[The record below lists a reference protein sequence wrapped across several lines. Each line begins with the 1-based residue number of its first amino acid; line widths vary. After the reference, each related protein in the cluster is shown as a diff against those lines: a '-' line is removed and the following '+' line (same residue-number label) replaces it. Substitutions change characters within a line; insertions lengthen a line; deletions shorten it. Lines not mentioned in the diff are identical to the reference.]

1 MGVNPYQFGVI
12 GSTDA
17 HTALPSAEE
26 DNFHG
31 KMATDSIPSRKDGGW
46 SDDARG
52 TFGWGM
58 SASGL
63 AAVWATENTREAIVA
78 AMRRREVY
86 ATSGPRIAVRTY
98 AGLNL
103 PSTVLE
109 APAFPDSI
117 QSRAV
122 PMGGEIVGATA
133 EDRLTLVVEAQADP
147 KSGLLD
153 RVQVVKGWITASGA
167 TQERIYDAAW
177 AGADRLL
184 PDGSLAPVGSSVDLK
199 TGLTANTIGAPTLQV
214 VWQDP
219 DFDPEQAAFYYVRVL
234 QIPTARHSL
243 LDKLALGDDD
253 IDTRRPDIIQERA
266 YTSPIWYR
274 P

>member
-1 MGVNPYQFGVI
+1 M
-12 GSTDA
+12 
-17 HTALPSAEE
+17 
-26 DNFHG
+26 
-31 KMATDSIPSRKDGGW
+31 
-46 SDDARG
+46 
-52 TFGWGM
+52 
-58 SASGL
+58 
-63 AAVWATENTREAIVA
+63 
-78 AMRRREVY
+78 
-86 ATSGPRIAVRTY
+86 
-98 AGLNL
+98 
-103 PSTVLE
+103 
-109 APAFPDSI
+109 
-117 QSRAV
+117 
-122 PMGGEIVGATA
+122 
-133 EDRLTLVVEAQADP
+133 TLVVEAQADP

-153 RVQVVKGWITASGA
+153 RVQVVKGWITASGV

-199 TGLTANTIGAPTLQV
+199 TGLAANTIGAPTLQV

-219 DFDPEQAAFYYVRVL
+219 DFDPEQTAFYYVRVL

-243 LDKLALGDDD
+243 LDKLALGDND